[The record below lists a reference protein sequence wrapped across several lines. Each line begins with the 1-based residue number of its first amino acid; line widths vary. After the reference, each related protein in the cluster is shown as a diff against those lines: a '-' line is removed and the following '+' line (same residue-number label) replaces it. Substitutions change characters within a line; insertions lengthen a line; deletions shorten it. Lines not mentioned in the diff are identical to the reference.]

1 MNIYSCS
8 QQDQIPSPDNLSQI
22 SWSKVHQSSEQILE
36 RQTNCQYSMKRSK
49 KIHKRQPQDVQQ
61 KWFSIQ
67 KISSCK
73 LDISENNEINLR
85 DQTIY
90 EFDYLKLDQDLLS
103 KKCPIIVNIPIDVQ
117 IEDIKSKKK
126 YQIKPISIK
135 SDIIEKLYSLNNK
148 FILTPEKVYNY
159 QAQTQKI
166 DDLAKEIKI
175 VHISFQL
182 ILYQYC
188 RKTILNFLDELTN
201 KQIKTIFLDLIQGLI
216 SAQEHQLVLKQ
227 ITLES
232 ILYFEDSKSFKLND
246 YTDATVGNNRSNFQD
261 LGFCLAQ
268 ILQFKANPSNP
279 KTQPQVIN
287 QVEWLQTQTEDPFSS
302 VALNLILNEKPI
314 EEIMN
319 LLQQIEC

>member
-1 MNIYSCS
+1 MNIYSSS

-36 RQTNCQYSMKRSK
+36 RSKR
-49 KIHKRQPQDVQQ
+49 IHKRQPQDVQQ

-73 LDISENNEINLR
+73 LDISEKNEINLR

-103 KKCPIIVNIPIDVQ
+103 KKCPII
-117 IEDIKSKKK
+117 IEDIKSKIK

-135 SDIIEKLYSLNNK
+135 SDLIEKLYSLNNK
-148 FILTPEKVYNY
+148 FILTPEKVYSY
-159 QAQTQKI
+159 SAQTQKI

-232 ILYFEDSKSFKLND
+232 ILYIEESKSFKLND
-246 YTDATVGNNRSNFQD
+246 YTDATIGNNRLNFKD

-268 ILQFKANPSNP
+268 ILQFKANSSNSR
-279 KTQPQVIN
+279 TQPQVIN

-302 VALNLILNEKPI
+302 IALNLILNEKPI

>member
-1 MNIYSCS
+1 MNIYSSS

-22 SWSKVHQSSEQILE
+22 SWSKIHQSSEQILE
-36 RQTNCQYSMKRSK
+36 RSK
-49 KIHKRQPQDVQQ
+49 KIQKRQPQDVQQ

-73 LDISENNEINLR
+73 FDISEKNDIDLR
-85 DQTIY
+85 DQKIY

-103 KKCPIIVNIPIDVQ
+103 KKCPII
-117 IEDIKSKKK
+117 IEDVRSKKK

-135 SDIIEKLYSLNNK
+135 SEIIEKLFRLNNK
-148 FILTPEKVYNY
+148 FILTPENIYSY
-159 QAQTQKI
+159 SAQTQKI

-175 VHISFQL
+175 YHISFQL

-188 RKTILNFLDELTN
+188 RKTILHFLDELTN
-201 KQIKTIFLDLIQGLI
+201 KQIKIIFLDLIQGLI
-216 SAQEHQLVLKQ
+216 SAQDNQLVLKQ
-227 ITLES
+227 ITLDS

-246 YTDATVGNNRSNFQD
+246 YTDAIIGNNRMNFKD

-268 ILQFKANPSNP
+268 ILQFKNYSSNQM
-279 KTQPQVIN
+279 KKPQTIN
-287 QVEWLQTQTEDPFSS
+287 QIEWLKLQIEDPFSS
-302 VALNLILNEKPI
+302 IALYLILNEKPI